1 MNDANRRTA
10 EPRTVGAESRLWVL
24 ARKGLSP

>member
-1 MNDANRRTA
+1 LNEAHRSTA
-10 EPRTVGAESRLWVL
+10 EPRTVGAESWLWVL